1 MVKQQVKIF
10 HCLSYEMESFNT
22 LGYCVIEDVIPVN
35 DIDEMFNTAM
45 NNYAEIISRITE
57 KALRFGIGIK
67 NGFKEIVQRHPLRY
81 EMPYL
86 MNNSVFDKILENA
99 TIIETVKSILGDD
112 AVVVNR
118 SLVISLPGSDVRR
131 YLI

>member
-1 MVKQQVKIF
+1 
-10 HCLSYEMESFNT
+10 MESFNT

-45 NNYAEIISRITE
+45 NNYTDIISRITE